1 MSNSAAACP
10 KEAVPQEAKS
20 SLQEL
25 VLSLC
30 MGHSLALPTPRPD
43 ILLVQPQLCCTVH

>member
-25 VLSLC
+25 VLSLS
-30 MGHSLALPTPRPD
+30 MG
-43 ILLVQPQLCCTVH
+43 QPGTSHPQA